1 MPESTA
7 DSACR
12 PPSITSRSR
21 PGTSLRCFRSARS
34 SSPRAKVTEVVDH
47 DWAKSIY
54 FRDPN
59 GMSLEYCCYT
69 RELGEDDAQMQP
81 RFDASIR
88 SMGLDPDKGVDIKPK
103 K

>member
-1 MPESTA
+1 
-7 DSACR
+7 
-12 PPSITSRSR
+12 
-21 PGTSLRCFRSARS
+21 
-34 SSPRAKVTEVVDH
+34 
-47 DWAKSIY
+47 
-54 FRDPN
+54 
-59 GMSLEYCCYT
+59 MSLEYCCYT